1 MKTQAVPKL
10 VTQLW
15 GHEIVIPAVLFH
27 FDQPHEVAHEFA
39 GCQADIGICSVLCQA
54 YEAVTPK
61 YWEDSLEKTYVQVS
75 KALMLWDAEIGEPF
89 GEWYLEDYIH
99 YRYGFDVRDSDDRR
113 VVMTNLRR
121 EWQKHIVKHLLAAEG

>member
-39 GCQADIGICSVLCQA
+39 GCQADLGICSALCCA
-54 YEAVTPK
+54 YEEATFD
-61 YWEDSLEKTYVQVS
+61 YSNSLEKTYSQVG
-75 KALMLWDAEIGEPF
+75 KALMLWDAERGDF
-89 GEWYLEDYIH
+89 NGDWYLEDYIH
-99 YRYGFDVRDSDDRR
+99 YRYGFNVRHSGARYAVTSR
-113 VVMTNLRR
+113 IRSQ
-121 EWQKHIVKHLLAAEG
+121 WQKHIIKHLLASED